1 VGALRH
7 PDRRSCLIDVSAADP
22 SERDQHEWLDYDD
35 RVPRDVLLERT
46 TGTLAEERPQVINVG
61 GITMA
66 ESRAPEAVDKMMWRL
81 GALLQKTEVIARG
94 PRSFMR
100 AGKNSNKRRV

>member
-1 VGALRH
+1 
-7 PDRRSCLIDVSAADP
+7 
-22 SERDQHEWLDYDD
+22 
-35 RVPRDVLLERT
+35 
-46 TGTLAEERPQVINVG
+46 
-61 GITMA
+61 MA